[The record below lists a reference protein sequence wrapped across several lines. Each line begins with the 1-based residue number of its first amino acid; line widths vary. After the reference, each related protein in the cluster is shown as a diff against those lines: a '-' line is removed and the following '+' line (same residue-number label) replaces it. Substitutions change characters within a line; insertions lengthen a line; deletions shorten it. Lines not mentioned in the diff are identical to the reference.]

1 MIFIGSAAPKILPNF
16 EILKGKVVP
25 GANRGKLLGFST
37 ANLDITEETLPP
49 AGIYAVWVRIEQENF
64 WRPGAAN
71 VGVNPTFGEKKK
83 KMEVHL
89 LEFTD
94 NLYERTLEVVPVAY
108 IRPEKKFKNPE
119 KLISRMTR
127 DCRKV
132 KNLLARSET
141 PDFRQT
147 D

>member
-1 MIFIGSAAPKILPNF
+1 MIVIGSIIHTILPNF
-16 EILKGKVVP
+16 EVLSGKVVP
-25 GANRGKLLGFST
+25 GANRGKLLGFPT

-49 AGIYAVWVRIEQENF
+49 AGIYAVWVRIEQEGM

-89 LEFTD
+89 LEYND

-108 IRPEKKFKNPE
+108 IRPEKTFKNPG
-119 KLISRMTR
+119 KLIRQMNR

-132 KNLLARSET
+132 KNLLSRAEIPGSR
-141 PDFRQT
+141 
-147 D
+147 